1 MNLPRRN
8 FLQFAAGAAIPLPR
22 LALAEDAYP
31 SRPIHV
37 IVGFTPGASAD
48 VAARVLAA
56 TAGPMLGQQWL
67 GT

>member
-1 MNLPRRN
+1 MGGCDDVMNLPRRN

-22 LALAEDAYP
+22 LALAEDAYA

-48 VAARVLAA
+48 VAARGRWTEVA
-56 TAGPMLGQQWL
+56 
-67 GT
+67 